1 MNKVYL
7 IVILFKTIAILRKL
21 YKSVK
26 DIDLLVG
33 GMSEYVADGLV
44 GPVFKC
50 IIAEQF
56 KRTRQGDRYF
66 YDNAFMSGAFTESK
80 WESLPYVLSC
90 KIQREIDNY
99 CQGYVYVNPTLTWE
113 LNKNKFKTETCDFC
127 LCSIKICGFYCKGL
141 CLSII

>member
-1 MNKVYL
+1 MV
-7 IVILFKTIAILRKL
+7 LFKTIAILRKL

-33 GMSEYVADGLV
+33 GMSEYAADGLV

-80 WESLPYVLSC
+80 
-90 KIQREIDNY
+90 
-99 CQGYVYVNPTLTWE
+99 
-113 LNKNKFKTETCDFC
+113 
-127 LCSIKICGFYCKGL
+127 
-141 CLSII
+141 

>member
-1 MNKVYL
+1 M
-7 IVILFKTIAILRKL
+7 
-21 YKSVK
+21 K

-33 GMSEYVADGLV
+33 GMSEYAADGLV

-80 WESLPYVLSC
+80 
-90 KIQREIDNY
+90 
-99 CQGYVYVNPTLTWE
+99 
-113 LNKNKFKTETCDFC
+113 
-127 LCSIKICGFYCKGL
+127 
-141 CLSII
+141 